1 MLDRQ
6 PFSRRSLRRCARIR
20 DRLSHHSLRRSL
32 SILRSQDRP
41 LTLGQAHRRGGL
53 VKRRRLVGSSEQADE
68 GRRKSS
74 PHFLRIK
81 LLSTSN
87 RGIGL

>member
-53 VKRRRLVGSSEQADE
+53 VKRRRLVGSSKQADE